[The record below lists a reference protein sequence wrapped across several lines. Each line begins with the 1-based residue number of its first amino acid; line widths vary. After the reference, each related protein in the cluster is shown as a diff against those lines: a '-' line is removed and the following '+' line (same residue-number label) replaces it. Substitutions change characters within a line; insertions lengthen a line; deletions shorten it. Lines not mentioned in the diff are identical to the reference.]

1 MSPAE
6 ALSSYQMGEEIL
18 KDSSRLWK
26 GYLFELYVQNLLLK
40 FGISFI
46 GNSRCFD
53 TWKRQTN
60 KGYDI
65 KVKVGEGSW
74 LQVECK
80 FTLKKIYPSWIRRDW
95 LSRDCDIIVCN
106 DPSKLSEQDREL
118 LESRGIKLLTPSQFI
133 LYVLNLIL

>member
-1 MSPAE
+1 METPTE
-6 ALSSYQMGEEIL
+6 APSYQMDEQVL
-18 KDSSRLWK
+18 KDCSRLEK
-26 GYLFELYVQNLLLK
+26 GYFFELYVQNLLLK

-106 DPSKLSEQDREL
+106 DPSKLSEQDRE
-118 LESRGIKLLTPSQFI
+118 
-133 LYVLNLIL
+133 